1 MNTIQQLQAALD
13 DYDDDE
19 LMRIIED
26 SDLDDVRYLRNLAQ
40 EAIDTAEEYKD
51 RVERLEER
59 NE

>member
-1 MNTIQQLQAALD
+1 MNAIQQIQAALD

-26 SDLDDVRYLRNLAQ
+26 SDLDDVRYLRGLAQ

-51 RVERLEER
+51 RIERLEER
-59 NE
+59 

>member
-1 MNTIQQLQAALD
+1 MNAIQHLQAALD

-51 RVERLEER
+51 RVDQMEGQ
-59 NE
+59 

>member
-1 MNTIQQLQAALD
+1 MNAIQQLQTALD

-40 EAIDTAEEYKD
+40 EAIYTAEVYKD
-51 RVERLEER
+51 RVDQMGEQ
-59 NE
+59 

>member
-1 MNTIQQLQAALD
+1 MNAIQRLQATLD

-26 SDLDDVRYLRNLAQ
+26 SDLDYVRYLRDLAQ
-40 EAIDTAEEYKD
+40 EALDTAEEYKD

>member
-1 MNTIQQLQAALD
+1 MNAIQQLQAALD

>member
-1 MNTIQQLQAALD
+1 MNAIQQLQTALD

-51 RVERLEER
+51 RVDQMEGQ
-59 NE
+59 

>member
-1 MNTIQQLQAALD
+1 MNAIQQLQAALD

-40 EAIDTAEEYKD
+40 EAIDTAEEYND

>member
-1 MNTIQQLQAALD
+1 MNAIQQLQTALD

-26 SDLDDVRYLRNLAQ
+26 SDLDDVRYLRDLAQ

-51 RVERLEER
+51 RVNQMGEQ
-59 NE
+59 